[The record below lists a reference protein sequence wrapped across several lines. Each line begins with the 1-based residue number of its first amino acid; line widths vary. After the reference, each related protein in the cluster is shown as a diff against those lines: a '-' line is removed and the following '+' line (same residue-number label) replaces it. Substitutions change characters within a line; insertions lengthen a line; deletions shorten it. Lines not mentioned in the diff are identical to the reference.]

1 VLRKVGLALVVTAC
15 VAAVIGFQVTRQ
27 RGGLGDPRVFVP
39 APRFYEKLA
48 GSFSVP
54 VSDAYWLY
62 TIQYYGE
69 HVDSDHRLDSLP
81 AMLDLVTSL
90 SPHFRQAY
98 FFGAFALLDAGRAD
112 LGYQLLQRGY
122 KKNGGDWH
130 FPFYLGFF
138 VYTFGRG
145 EHKDQIAAR
154 YYEQAARLP
163 GHLPSVPRLAAA
175 LYQKG
180 HDRQKAMM
188 MWAQVYGQGD
198 KYSRQK
204 AVAALDTLL
213 PKDKTARMKAVAGLK
228 GLMSPQDFNRLIAD
242 VFNGCY

>member
-1 VLRKVGLALVVTAC
+1 VLRKVSLLLLVAAC
-15 VAAVIGFQVTRQ
+15 VAVVVGFQTTRER
-27 RGGLGDPRVFVP
+27 RGIGDPNVFVP
-39 APRFYEKLA
+39 SPRFCEKLA

-69 HVDSDHRLDSLP
+69 HVNSDHRLDSLP

-90 SPHFRQAY
+90 SPHFKQAY

-112 LGYQLLQRGY
+112 LGYRLLQRGY
-122 KKNGGDWH
+122 KENGGDWH

-145 EHKDQIAAR
+145 EHKDQVAAQ
-154 YYEQAARLP
+154 YYAEAARLP
-163 GHLPSVPRLAAA
+163 GHLASVPRLAAA
-175 LYQKG
+175 LFEKG
-180 HDRQKAMM
+180 HEREKAMM

-213 PKDKTARMKAVAGLK
+213 PKDKTARMKAVAKLRD
-228 GLMSPQDFNRLIAD
+228 LMPSAAFDQFVAD
-242 VFNGCY
+242 VFVGYY